1 MGFSFRLFYGW
12 LVEKGLIDPEI
23 KEDDFIDKALNG
35 FNSSLFIRWY
45 DKHREMETKLKVAV
59 DDIGEVLFLIDDES
73 LVYRELTKLIE
84 KIKAK

>member
-1 MGFSFRLFYGW
+1 MGFSFRAFYGW

-23 KEDDFIDKALNG
+23 KEDDFINKALNG

-59 DDIGEVLFLIDDES
+59 ELLEEFDRIGECSLIKT
-73 LVYRELTKLIE
+73 REALE
-84 KIKAK
+84 NIKAKL